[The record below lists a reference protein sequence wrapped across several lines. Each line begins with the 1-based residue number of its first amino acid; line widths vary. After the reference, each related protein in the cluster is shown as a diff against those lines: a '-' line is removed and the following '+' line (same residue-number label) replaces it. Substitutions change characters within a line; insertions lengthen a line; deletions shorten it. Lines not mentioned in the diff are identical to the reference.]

1 MAAGVPC
8 CLRDG
13 VRFCISFSYIALSI
27 SAVTTAT
34 ERAPSV
40 KHCPSKGMSGVK
52 AFCANV
58 CSVRTQCMPS
68 GGFGTCCSCASQC
81 ELIAINTKS
90 SAVSS
95 AFRPEKSTPIC
106 LVSSFI
112 LLFHDTPRLCSE
124 TSGQPQCA
132 GGVEPRSTGCAW
144 RSAIRLRTYWN
155 ISRFVSSSDQSSH
168 EISLS

>member
-13 VRFCISFSYIALSI
+13 VRFCISFSYTALSI

-68 GGFGTCCSCASQC
+68 GGFGTCCSCVSQC
-81 ELIAINTKS
+81 GLQSILNHQLYHPHFGRKRVHRSVWYRHSFRYSMPRPDCAAKHPAS
-90 SAVSS
+90 RSALVVSNH
-95 AFRPEKSTPIC
+95 AAPDAHGAVLR
-106 LVSSFI
+106 
-112 LLFHDTPRLCSE
+112 
-124 TSGQPQCA
+124 
-132 GGVEPRSTGCAW
+132 AW
-144 RSAIRLRTYWN
+144 RTIAASACRT
-155 ISRFVSSSDQSSH
+155 SAAVRG
-168 EISLS
+168 

>member
-1 MAAGVPC
+1 MKDRRESLRSFYLYLNQQCPKCRTAPHFMAAGVPC

-13 VRFCISFSYIALSI
+13 VRFCISFNYIALSI

-112 LLFHDTPRLCSE
+112 SLFHATPRLCSE

-132 GGVEPRSTGCAW
+132 GGV
-144 RSAIRLRTYWN
+144 
-155 ISRFVSSSDQSSH
+155 
-168 EISLS
+168 